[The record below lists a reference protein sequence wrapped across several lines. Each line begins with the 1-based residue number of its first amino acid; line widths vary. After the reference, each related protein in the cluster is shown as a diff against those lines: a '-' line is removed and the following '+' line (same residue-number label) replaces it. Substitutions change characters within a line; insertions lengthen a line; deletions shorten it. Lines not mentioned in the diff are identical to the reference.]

1 MKGRENLEDI
11 QQFLDAVIIGS
22 FTFKYALL
30 PKRREAV
37 SPNELHLWNLYKS
50 QEEYFR
56 GMRRSMSA
64 FYVYLLCFWR
74 PFNNNILLIIIYH
87 RLQVY
92 NTR

>member
-37 SPNELHLWNLYKS
+37 PPNELHLWNLYKS
-50 QEEYFR
+50 QEEYFK
-56 GMRRSMSA
+56 GNTSV
-64 FYVYLLCFWR
+64 FYVRLFCFQR
-74 PFNNNILLIIIYH
+74 
-87 RLQVY
+87 Q
-92 NTR
+92 

>member
-11 QQFLDAVIIGS
+11 QQFLDTVIIGS

-37 SPNELHLWNLYKS
+37 PPNELHLWNLFKS

-56 GMRRSMSA
+56 GIHRNTSA
-64 FYVYLLCFWR
+64 FYVYLLLF
-74 PFNNNILLIIIYH
+74 LAAIIIFYW
-87 RLQVY
+87 
-92 NTR
+92 